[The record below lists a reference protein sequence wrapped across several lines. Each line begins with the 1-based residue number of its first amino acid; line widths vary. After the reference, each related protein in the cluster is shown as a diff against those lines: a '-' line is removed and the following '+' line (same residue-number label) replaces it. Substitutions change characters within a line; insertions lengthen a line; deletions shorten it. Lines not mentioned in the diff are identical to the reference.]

1 MAPSVG
7 WYGICKEA
15 RLARQNYGFE
25 KRQKELARKKKKE
38 EKRLRKLERAPDQ
51 PDDADQDEAPE
62 GVDEGPAD

>member
-1 MAPSVG
+1 M
-7 WYGICKEA
+7 
-15 RLARQNYGFE
+15 ARQNYGFE

-51 PDDADQDEAPE
+51 PDDAAQDEAPY